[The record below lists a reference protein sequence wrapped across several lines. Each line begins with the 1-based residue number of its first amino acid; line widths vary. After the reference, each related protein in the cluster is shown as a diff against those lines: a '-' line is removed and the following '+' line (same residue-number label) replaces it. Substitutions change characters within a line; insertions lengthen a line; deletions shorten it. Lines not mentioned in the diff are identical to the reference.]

1 VSRFKNYEE
10 IRPLAFAAATVITKQ
25 DATPKYAPKSE
36 KNHISFEFCLLTMVY
51 IPAALV
57 SSHSN
62 GPEVES
68 GLFTRFRPPFSSS
81 TSFQNCLAQ
90 SGKEVFMSNIEKVIL
105 GALGGLSAVL
115 VKFLG
120 QDYPTLAAHA
130 ADLTANQI
138 LNYKV
143 GYVILTPILMFLGA
157 FVAWISEEQ
166 KRMKLVAIAVAAPA
180 MITTWSGGTKSE
192 LTAYFDL
199 TKSAYAQPVDGS
211 KGSPKADASD
221 ATGEESPWQQIKG
234 GVGNFFGYGKEPKK
248 YWVIV
253 GSFNDRAD
261 AQRYADRINQEDST
275 LNAWVG
281 VKVPPNDY
289 YPVIVGGYSY
299 LSEAR
304 ALKERAMATKIVKDV
319 YLSEGAKR

>member
-1 VSRFKNYEE
+1 MN
-10 IRPLAFAAATVITKQ
+10 
-25 DATPKYAPKSE
+25 
-36 KNHISFEFCLLTMVY
+36 
-51 IPAALV
+51 
-57 SSHSN
+57 
-62 GPEVES
+62 
-68 GLFTRFRPPFSSS
+68 
-81 TSFQNCLAQ
+81 
-90 SGKEVFMSNIEKVIL
+90 NIEKVIL

-130 ADLTANQI
+130 ADLTTNQI

-143 GYVILTPILMFLGA
+143 GYIILTPILMFLGA

-180 MITTWSGGTKSE
+180 MITTWSGGTKTE
-192 LTAYFDL
+192 LIASFNL
-199 TKSAYAQPVDGS
+199 IKSVYAQPVDAS
-211 KGSPKADASD
+211 KGNLKSDTPDAI
-221 ATGEESPWQQIKG
+221 GEESTWQQIKG
-234 GVGNFFGYGKEPKK
+234 GVGTFFGYGKEPKK

-253 GSFNDRAD
+253 GSFSDRTD
-261 AQRYADRINQEDST
+261 AQRYADGINQEDST
-275 LNAWVG
+275 LNAWIG
-281 VKVPPNDY
+281 AKVPPNDY

-304 ALKERAMATKIVKDV
+304 ALKERALATKIVKDA